1 MTTDFSKYDANQLPS
16 AEVLGRQRYAIVVAD
31 WNNDI
36 TYPMMFG
43 AIETLTKHGVP
54 VENIDVL
61 HVPGA
66 VELTYGAA
74 RIMKEERIDAIIAIG
89 CVIQG
94 DTPHFDYVCQS
105 VTQGV
110 AILNAQGK
118 VPVIFS
124 VLTVKEKQQ
133 ALAVKDAAGVRNLE
147 KIVRAA
153 SDELMVVV
161 SAMGKTTNALERVVE
176 FLDAGKEE
184 AALNQ
189 WVDIIDYHV
198 AIMKELGLKPG
209 SDIRLQGEIPFDPQ
223 LSLDEN
229 YDQVVSLG
237 EIMSTQI
244 VAVYLLKQGLSVE
257 WWNIRAG
264 WERPNRPKIVIAQGF
279 IGGTSEGKR
288 TTLGREGSDYTAALL
303 GNYLDAESVT
313 IWKDVPGILNA
324 DPRLE
329 PDTILIP
336 SLRYQDAVEL
346 SYSGAQIIHPK
357 TIRPLENK
365 KIPLFVKPFGD
376 PEAEGSKIAADGV
389 GPIDVPVYIWRK
401 NQILITMRA
410 KDFAFVLEE
419 SLSEIFEIIHRHR
432 LKVALIQSSAVT
444 ISVCVDNTRFVPEAI
459 EELNQHF
466 NVTYNDHLSL
476 LTIRG
481 TTPEILE
488 RAKAGRTIMLSQ
500 TTRRTARLV
509 VKE

>member
-1 MTTDFSKYDANQLPS
+1 MKVYK
-16 AEVLGRQRYAIVVAD
+16 
-31 WNNDI
+31 
-36 TYPMMFG
+36 FG
-43 AIETLTKHGVP
+43 
-54 VENIDVL
+54 
-61 HVPGA
+61 GA
-66 VELTYGAA
+66 
-74 RIMKEERIDAIIAIG
+74 
-89 CVIQG
+89 
-94 DTPHFDYVCQS
+94 S
-105 VTQGV
+105 
-110 AILNAQGK
+110 
-118 VPVIFS
+118 
-124 VLTVKEKQQ
+124 
-133 ALAVKDAAGVRNLE
+133 VKDAQGVRNLE
-147 KIVRAA
+147 SIVRQAD
-153 SDELMVVV
+153 DELMVVV

-184 AALNQ
+184 QALNQ

-198 AIMKELGLKPG
+198 AIMKALGLQPG
-209 SDIRLQGEIPFDPQ
+209 VDVRLQGEIPFDPQ
-223 LSLDEN
+223 LPFDEN

-244 VAVYLLKQGLSVE
+244 IAVYLLKQGLSVE
-257 WWNIRAG
+257 WWNIPKLLRTDATWREAKIDIETSRVAIRAG
-264 WERPNRPKIVIAQGF
+264 WERAQRPSIVVTQGF
-279 IGGTSEGKR
+279 IGGTEDGRR
-288 TTLGREGSDYTAALL
+288 TTLGREGSDYTAAVL
-303 GNYLDAESVT
+303 GNFLDAESVT

-329 PDTILIP
+329 PNTVLIP

-365 KIPLFVKPFGD
+365 QIPLFVKPFGD
-376 PEAEGSKIAADGV
+376 PQAAGSKIAADGI

-419 SLSEIFEIIHRHR
+419 SLSEIFDIIHRHR
-432 LKVALIQSSAVT
+432 LKVSLIQSSAVT

-459 EELNQHF
+459 DELQHHF
-466 NVTYNDHLSL
+466 NVSYNDHLSL

-481 TTPEILE
+481 TTPEILD

-509 VKE
+509 VKED

>member
-1 MTTDFSKYDANQLPS
+1 MKVYK
-16 AEVLGRQRYAIVVAD
+16 
-31 WNNDI
+31 
-36 TYPMMFG
+36 FG
-43 AIETLTKHGVP
+43 
-54 VENIDVL
+54 
-61 HVPGA
+61 GA
-66 VELTYGAA
+66 
-74 RIMKEERIDAIIAIG
+74 
-89 CVIQG
+89 
-94 DTPHFDYVCQS
+94 S
-105 VTQGV
+105 
-110 AILNAQGK
+110 
-118 VPVIFS
+118 
-124 VLTVKEKQQ
+124 
-133 ALAVKDAAGVRNLE
+133 VKDANGVRNVE
-147 KIVRAA
+147 QIVRQA
-153 SDELMVVV
+153 DVQDGLMVVV

-184 AALNQ
+184 QALAQ
-189 WVDIIDYHV
+189 WVDIIDFHV
-198 AIMKELGLKPG
+198 AIMKELGLQPG
-209 SDIRLQGEIPFDPQ
+209 TDIRLQGEIPFDPT
-223 LSLDEN
+223 LPFDEN

-257 WWNIRAG
+257 WWNMPKLLRTDETWREAKVEDQISRNTIRAG
-264 WERPNRPKIVIAQGF
+264 WERSNRPNIVVTQGF
-279 IGGTSEGKR
+279 IGGTADGKR

-365 KIPLFVKPFGD
+365 RIPLYVKPFGNPTSD
-376 PEAEGSKIAADGV
+376 GSCICADGI

-419 SLSEIFEIIHRHR
+419 SLSEIFDIIHRNR
-432 LKVALIQSSAVT
+432 LKVSLIQSSAVT
-444 ISVCVDNTRFVPEAI
+444 ISVCVDNTRFVPAAI
-459 EELNQHF
+459 EALQTHF

-509 VKE
+509 VKEP

>member
-1 MTTDFSKYDANQLPS
+1 MKVYKFGGASVKN
-16 AEVLGRQRYAIVVAD
+16 AE
-31 WNNDI
+31 
-36 TYPMMFG
+36 
-43 AIETLTKHGVP
+43 
-54 VENIDVL
+54 
-61 HVPGA
+61 
-66 VELTYGAA
+66 
-74 RIMKEERIDAIIAIG
+74 
-89 CVIQG
+89 
-94 DTPHFDYVCQS
+94 
-105 VTQGV
+105 
-110 AILNAQGK
+110 
-118 VPVIFS
+118 
-124 VLTVKEKQQ
+124 
-133 ALAVKDAAGVRNLE
+133 GVRNVE
-147 KIVRAA
+147 KIVRLAGA
-153 SDELMVVV
+153 QDLMVVV

-184 AALNQ
+184 QALTQ
-189 WVDIIDYHV
+189 WIDIVDFHV
-198 AIMKELGLKPG
+198 AIMKELGLQPG
-209 SDIRLQGEIPFDPQ
+209 SDIRLQGEIPYDPAK
-223 LSLDEN
+223 SLDEN
-229 YDQVVSLG
+229 YDQIVSLG

-257 WWNIRAG
+257 WWNMPKLLRTDDTWRESKVDDATSAELIRSG
-264 WERPNRPKIVIAQGF
+264 WNRPQRPAVVVTQGF
-279 IGGTSEGKR
+279 IGGTADGRR

-336 SLRYQDAVEL
+336 SLRYKDAVEL

-365 KIPLFVKPFGD
+365 HIPLYVKPFGK
-376 PEAEGSKIAADGV
+376 PNAAGSCISEDGV
-389 GPIDVPVYIWRK
+389 GPIDIPVYIWRK

-419 SLSEIFEIIHRHR
+419 SLSEIFDIIHRHR
-432 LKVALIQSSAVT
+432 LKVSLIQSSAVT

-459 EELNQHF
+459 AELQQHF
-466 NVTYNDHLSL
+466 NVTYNENLSL

-488 RAKAGRTIMLSQ
+488 RAKAGKTIMLSQ

-509 VKE
+509 VSE

>member
-1 MTTDFSKYDANQLPS
+1 M
-16 AEVLGRQRYAIVVAD
+16 
-31 WNNDI
+31 
-36 TYPMMFG
+36 
-43 AIETLTKHGVP
+43 
-54 VENIDVL
+54 
-61 HVPGA
+61 
-66 VELTYGAA
+66 
-74 RIMKEERIDAIIAIG
+74 
-89 CVIQG
+89 
-94 DTPHFDYVCQS
+94 
-105 VTQGV
+105 
-110 AILNAQGK
+110 
-118 VPVIFS
+118 
-124 VLTVKEKQQ
+124 
-133 ALAVKDAAGVRNLE
+133 KDAAGVRNLE
-147 KIVRAA
+147 KIVRL
-153 SDELMVVV
+153 SLNDQMVNDQMVDGLMVVV

-223 LSLDEN
+223 LPFDEN
-229 YDQVVSLG
+229 YDQVVSMG
-237 EIMSTQI
+237 ELMSTQI
-244 VAVYLLKQGLSVE
+244 IAVYLLKQGLSVE
-257 WWNIRAG
+257 WWNMPKLLRTDDTWREAKVDNEVSAATIRAG
-264 WERPNRPKIVIAQGF
+264 WERTNRPQIVVAQGF
-279 IGGTSEGKR
+279 IGGTAEGKR

-303 GNYLDAESVT
+303 GNYLNAESVT

-324 DPRLE
+324 DPRIE
-329 PDTILIP
+329 PDTVLIP

-365 KIPLFVKPFGD
+365 QIPLFVKPFGN
-376 PEAEGSKIAADGV
+376 PTAEGSKIAADGI

-459 EELNQHF
+459 DELKKHF
-466 NVTYNDHLSL
+466 NVNYNDHLSL

>member
-1 MTTDFSKYDANQLPS
+1 MKVYK
-16 AEVLGRQRYAIVVAD
+16 
-31 WNNDI
+31 
-36 TYPMMFG
+36 FG
-43 AIETLTKHGVP
+43 
-54 VENIDVL
+54 
-61 HVPGA
+61 GA
-66 VELTYGAA
+66 
-74 RIMKEERIDAIIAIG
+74 
-89 CVIQG
+89 
-94 DTPHFDYVCQS
+94 S
-105 VTQGV
+105 
-110 AILNAQGK
+110 
-118 VPVIFS
+118 
-124 VLTVKEKQQ
+124 
-133 ALAVKDAAGVRNLE
+133 VKDAAGVRNVE
-147 KIVRAA
+147 RIVRLAVQENV
-153 SDELMVVV
+153 DLMVVV

-184 AALNQ
+184 QALAQ
-189 WVDIIDYHV
+189 WVDIIDFHV

-209 SDIRLQGEIPFDPQ
+209 SDIRLQGEIPYDPQ
-223 LSLDEN
+223 LPFDEN
-229 YDQVVSLG
+229 YDQIVSLG

-257 WWNIRAG
+257 WWNMPKLLRTDDTWREAKVDDAVSCQVIRAG
-264 WERPNRPKIVIAQGF
+264 WKRPNRPQIVVAQGF
-279 IGGTSEGKR
+279 IGGTADGKR

-324 DPRLE
+324 DPRIE
-329 PDTILIP
+329 PDTVLIP

-365 KIPLFVKPFGD
+365 QIPLYVKPFGD
-376 PEAEGSKIAADGV
+376 PNAEGSCICADGV
-389 GPIDVPVYIWRK
+389 GPIDIPVYIWRK

-419 SLSEIFEIIHRHR
+419 SLNEIFDIINRHR
-432 LKVALIQSSAVT
+432 LKVSLIQSSAVT
-444 ISVCVDNTRFVPEAI
+444 ISVCVDNTRFVPAAI
-459 EELNQHF
+459 EALKEHF
-466 NVTYNDHLSL
+466 KVSYNDRLSL

-509 VKE
+509 VKEP

>member
-1 MTTDFSKYDANQLPS
+1 MKVYK
-16 AEVLGRQRYAIVVAD
+16 
-31 WNNDI
+31 
-36 TYPMMFG
+36 FG
-43 AIETLTKHGVP
+43 
-54 VENIDVL
+54 
-61 HVPGA
+61 GA
-66 VELTYGAA
+66 
-74 RIMKEERIDAIIAIG
+74 
-89 CVIQG
+89 
-94 DTPHFDYVCQS
+94 S
-105 VTQGV
+105 
-110 AILNAQGK
+110 
-118 VPVIFS
+118 
-124 VLTVKEKQQ
+124 
-133 ALAVKDAAGVRNLE
+133 VKDANGVRNVE
-147 KIVRAA
+147 RIIRMNNT
-153 SDELMVVV
+153 EEGLMVVV

-189 WVDIIDYHV
+189 WIDVIDFHV
-198 AIMKELGLKPG
+198 AIMKELGLQPG
-209 SDIRLQGEIPFDPQ
+209 TDIRLQGEIPYDPQ
-223 LSLDEN
+223 LPFDEN
-229 YDQVVSLG
+229 YDQVVSMG
-237 EIMSTQI
+237 ELLSTQI

-257 WWNIRAG
+257 WWNMPKLLRTDATWREAKVDDAASAAIIKAG
-264 WERPNRPKIVIAQGF
+264 WERPSRPQIVVAQGF
-279 IGGTSEGKR
+279 IGGTADGKR

-324 DPRLE
+324 DPRIE
-329 PDTILIP
+329 PDTVLIP

-365 KIPLFVKPFGD
+365 RIPLLVKPFGD
-376 PEAEGSKIAADGV
+376 PTAAGSRIAEDGV

-401 NQILITMRA
+401 NQLLITMRA

-432 LKVALIQSSAVT
+432 LKVSLIQSSAVT
-444 ISVCVDNTRFVPEAI
+444 ISVCVDDTRFVPEAI
-459 EELNQHF
+459 EELKHHF

-488 RAKAGRTIMLSQ
+488 RAKAGRTVMLSQ